1 MLFAFSCAL
10 IKGFVAATNHM
21 ACIDP
26 AGGTYSAAIV
36 HKAKASA
43 GNEKY
48 RAQRKLLLQSDI
60 ILLAGT

>member
-1 MLFAFSCAL
+1 
-10 IKGFVAATNHM
+10 M

-26 AGGTYSAAIV
+26 TGGTYSAAIV

-48 RAQRKLLLQSDI
+48 QAQRKLLLQSDI
-60 ILLAGT
+60 ILLAGRHKRMISTFAWVASLARA